1 MPVLAEIGKFVG
13 AKVAGALITLATI
26 AGGIWCYYN
35 WDKVEAF
42 GVVLRQ
48 ILIWIVLVVAL
59 PWSSFLFMKPLL
71 GFQSNMNS
79 ERAAA
84 AVSIGL
90 IGVYCLIDI
99 ILAFWLGDWG
109 ETGGKGGFAWFV
121 LVLGFAAAG
130 AYNFV
135 ICESLARHADR

>member
-35 WDKVEAF
+35 WDKVENF
-42 GVVLRQ
+42 GVFLRQ
-48 ILIWIVLVVAL
+48 ILIWVALVAAL
-59 PWSSFLFMKPLL
+59 PWTCFFFMKPLL
-71 GFQSNMNS
+71 AFQGNLNS

-84 AVSIGL
+84 AVSVGL
-90 IGVYCLIDI
+90 IGVYCVIDMV
-99 ILAFWLGDWG
+99 LAFWLGDWSSANA
-109 ETGGKGGFAWFV
+109 FYWFV
-121 LVLGFAAAG
+121 LILGFAAAG

-135 ICESLARHADR
+135 ICESLARNADR